1 MNNLRNRVNLIG
13 NLGIDP
19 EIREVNGGRKMARFS
34 LATKEIYKNT
44 DGQKVTDTQWHN
56 MIAWGPTAAFAGKY
70 LKKGQEVA
78 VEGKLSHHAYEDG
91 QGVKKYFTEVV
102 VNEVLILKYNEK
114 QDAEEKKAA
123 V

>member
-19 EIREVNGGRKMARFS
+19 EIREINGGRKMARFS
-34 LATKEIYKNT
+34 LATKETYKNS

-56 MIAWGPTAAFAGKY
+56 MIAWGPTAAFAEKY

-78 VEGKLSHHAYEDG
+78 IEGKLNHRAYEDN
-91 QGVKKYFTEVV
+91 QGVKKYVTDVV
-102 VNEVLILKYNEK
+102 INEILILRNSPK
-114 QDAEEKKAA
+114 QATEEKKTA